1 MKKNTFKSFIAA
13 VLCLCVISGSFVF
26 ASAADDIPPLGIEVL
41 SEKTAYA
48 KGETAELNV
57 TLKNNSLADLGDV
70 LVWYEYDAGY
80 TFLVPAACENVY
92 EDMTAGSSDTDRFKL
107 NEIEIITEIG
117 ESAKTDFGRKL
128 VTRLIHFYGKLV
140 KAFELVKMRFTK
152 YPKNLF
158 TLKTKAEL
166 GSYTISYDG
175 TPVNVTFYAKYK
187 KNTAADVS
195 ITELENADGNFEI
208 TGQITAGEKNSG
220 VVFSSVL
227 KENGFDGNMFYING
241 ARKTAGLFTGADDV
255 YCKAAEKKVDIA
267 SGKAYD
273 FKIQYAD
280 GRLKAYLYNNPM
292 DGNPYPLFDVFVSGK
307 GEMTGACGDVKNVKI
322 QPYTP
327 EEAGRTYTNPVYP
340 NSADPFILKDGDTYY
355 LYATNS
361 GDGFIASKSTDLV
374 NWTSCGLV
382 AKKGDIFGEYYFWAP
397 EVYKYEGRYYLLYT
411 AEEHIALAV
420 ADSPEGPFMKTSD
433 GFLIDGQAI
442 DGHFFF
448 DDDGK
453 VYFYYAGNGIMGCE
467 MNSDL
472 LSAKVET
479 LTCVLPDEG
488 DGWAEGPF
496 MLKHNGTYYLT
507 YSGND
512 YQRKDYRVSVA
523 IASSPLTK
531 FKKDAVN
538 PILTPDTFI
547 CGTGHHS
554 FVCSPDGSE
563 LFIAY
568 HSHLNDT
575 TVHPRPLCI
584 DRVKFVPTESGT
596 DALVIYGPT
605 KTPQEY
611 PR

>member
-1 MKKNTFKSFIAA
+1 MKKNTFKRFIAV
-13 VLCLCVISGSFVF
+13 VLCFCIFGSSCIF
-26 ASAADDIPPLGIEVL
+26 ASAADDTPLLSIE
-41 SEKTAYA
+41 TASAKKDYQ

-57 TLKNNSLADLGDV
+57 TLRNNSLADLGDV
-70 LVWYEYDAGY
+70 LVWYEYDASD

-92 EDMTAGSSDTDRFKL
+92 KDMTAGSSDSDKFKL
-107 NEIEIITEIG
+107 NEIEIITKIG
-117 ESAKTDFGRKL
+117 ESAKTDFGRNI
-128 VTRLIHFYGKLV
+128 VTKLIHFYGRLV
-140 KAFELVKMRFTK
+140 KAFELLKMRFTAF
-152 YPKNLF
+152 PKNLF

-166 GSYTISYDG
+166 GSYSINYNG
-175 TPVNVTFYAKYK
+175 TEVNVTFYAKYK
-187 KNTAADVS
+187 KNAAADVN
-195 ITELENADGNFEI
+195 IKELGTAPENFEI
-208 TGQITAGEKNSG
+208 TGQIKTDGKNSG
-220 VVFSSVL
+220 IVFSSVL
-227 KENGFDGNMFYING
+227 KENGFDGNFFYING
-241 ARKTAGLFTGADDV
+241 ARKTAGLFTGTDDV
-255 YCKAAEKKVDIA
+255 YCKAAEKKVDIV

-273 FKIQYAD
+273 FRLQYAD
-280 GRLKAYLYNNPM
+280 GRLKAYLYNNPL
-292 DGNPYPLFDVFVSGK
+292 DTDTYPLFDVFVSGK
-307 GEMTGACGDVKNVKI
+307 GEMTGICGDANNVII
-322 QPYTP
+322 QPYTA
-327 EEAGRTYTNPVYP
+327 EAAERTYTNPVYP
-340 NSADPFILKDGDTYY
+340 NSADPFILKDGDIYY

-382 AKKGDIFGEYYFWAP
+382 AKKGDIYGDYYFWAP
-397 EVYKYEGRYYLLYT
+397 EVYKYNGRYYLLYT

-420 ADSPEGPFMKTSD
+420 ADSPAGPFRKTSD
-433 GFLIDGQAI
+433 GFLIDRQAI

-453 VYFYYAGNGIMGCE
+453 VYFYYAGEGIMGCE

-472 LSAKVET
+472 LTLKTET
-479 LTCVLPDEG
+479 LTCVLPDNG

-496 MLKHNGTYYLT
+496 VLKHNGTYYLT

-523 IASSPLTK
+523 TASAPLNK
-531 FKKDAVN
+531 FKKDEIN

-554 FVCSPDGSE
+554 FVYSPDVSE

-605 KTPQEY
+605 KTPQKY
-611 PR
+611 PQ

>member
-1 MKKNTFKSFIAA
+1 MKKNTLNKIIAV
-13 VLCLCVISGSFVF
+13 VLCLCLFSGECIF
-26 ASAADDIPPLGIEVL
+26 ASAADDMSLL
-41 SEKTAYA
+41 SIDVSSAKTDYA

-57 TLKNNSLADLGDV
+57 TLRNNSLADLGDV
-70 LVWYEYDAGY
+70 LVWYEYEAGG
-80 TFLVPAACENVY
+80 TFLVPAECENVY

-107 NEIEIITEIG
+107 NEIEIITKIG
-117 ESAKTDFGRKL
+117 ESSKTKLGRNI
-128 VTRLIHFYGKLV
+128 VTRLIHFYGKLI
-140 KAFELVKMRFTK
+140 KAFELFKMRFTDF
-152 YPKNLF
+152 PKSLF
-158 TLKTKAEL
+158 TLKKKTEL
-166 GSYTISYDG
+166 GNYKIKYNG
-175 TPVNVTFYAKYK
+175 TEVNVTFYAKYK
-187 KNTAADVS
+187 RNSAADVS
-195 ITELENADGNFEI
+195 IKELEKSPENFEI
-208 TGQITAGEKNSG
+208 TGQIKADKKNSG
-220 VVFSSVL
+220 ILFSSVL
-227 KENGFDGNMFYING
+227 KENGFEGNMFYING
-241 ARKTAGLFTGADDV
+241 ERKTAGLFTGADGF

-267 SGKAYD
+267 SGKTYD
-273 FKIQYAD
+273 FKIQFAD
-280 GRLKAYLYNNPM
+280 GRLKAYLYSNPL
-292 DGNPYPLFDVFVSGK
+292 DTDPYPLFDVFVVSK
-307 GEMTGACGDVKNVKI
+307 GEHTGFLGEVKNVNVK
-322 QPYTP
+322 PYASETA
-327 EEAGRTYTNPVYP
+327 EKTYTNPVYP
-340 NSADPFILKDGDTYY
+340 NSADPFVLKDGDTYY

-397 EVYKYEGRYYLLYT
+397 EVYKHNGRYYLLYT

-433 GFLIDGQAI
+433 SFLVDGNAI

-467 MNSDL
+467 MNDDL
-472 LSAKVET
+472 LSMKAET
-479 LTCVLPDEG
+479 LTCVLPDNG

-496 MLKHNGTYYLT
+496 MLRHNGTYYLT

-523 IASSPLTK
+523 TASSPLKK
-531 FKKDAVN
+531 FKKDEIN

-584 DRVKFVPTESGT
+584 DRVKFVPTDSGT

-605 KTPQEY
+605 KTPQNY
-611 PR
+611 PQ